1 MNDDQ
6 KFEFDS
12 LQDTNSIATFL
23 QSLIEGFSKRKI
35 VLSTE
40 NEEIVLHP
48 SSLVRFSV
56 KARRKDGLKNQLGIK
71 ISWKEPAIELK
82 QSEKTLKIN
91 H

>member
-1 MNDDQ
+1 MSGDQ

-12 LQDTNSIATFL
+12 LQDTDTIQAFL
-23 QSLIEGFSKRKI
+23 QSLIDGFSKRKI

-48 SSLVRFSV
+48 DSLVRFSV

-71 ISWKEPAIELK
+71 ISWKEPSIELK
-82 QSEKTLKIN
+82 RPEKTLKIN
-91 H
+91 N